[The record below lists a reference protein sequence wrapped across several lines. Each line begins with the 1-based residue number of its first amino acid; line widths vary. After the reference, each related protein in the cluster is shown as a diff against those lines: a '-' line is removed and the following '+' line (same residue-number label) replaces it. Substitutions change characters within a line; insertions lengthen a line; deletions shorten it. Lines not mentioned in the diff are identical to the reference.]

1 MESISARFLRTDI
14 GVLTGLVA
22 PINQRNARQDRRIP
36 MSDHSTIAAA
46 PQKLS
51 PIRSDRG
58 LVPHHIGFWLVAAA
72 FASLQAFGTVPTPL
86 WPLYATRDGL
96 SPTTVT
102 IAFACMVV
110 GAGASLYLFGH
121 LSDRWG
127 RRRIIVP
134 ALAFGIAAAAVMA
147 GWPTLSGLLIG
158 RILTGVAVGLM
169 SSTAT
174 TYLTDLYTA
183 GHPAQPPSSLP
194 ATVASVANL
203 GGLSLGPL
211 AAGAL
216 VRWVGHPFTTSY
228 LVFIA
233 LMVIGAV
240 SVSLSPETVDVALP
254 KAAGAPKFV
263 LRNAQSTVF
272 IGAAA
277 VAFCSFAI
285 FGLFSSV
292 GSLIVH
298 SELHESS
305 PFIWGL
311 AGFIVLGASAV
322 AQTMFAKLGVVR
334 MLVLGLIGV
343 PIGMALVV
351 VALYNP
357 ALTPYLLGS
366 AIAGAG
372 AGLLFKAALSVAI
385 TTAEPSSTAGVLAL
399 FFVVAYLGVGLPPVL
414 LTLAT
419 HLITSRSALIVFSA
433 VILAVSVIAARL
445 QTAALR
451 R

>member
-1 MESISARFLRTDI
+1 
-14 GVLTGLVA
+14 
-22 PINQRNARQDRRIP
+22 
-36 MSDHSTIAAA
+36 MSDHSTVAAA

-51 PIRSDRG
+51 TPRSG
-58 LVPHHIGFWLVAAA
+58 HGIVPHNIGFWLVAAA
-72 FASLQAFGTVPTPL
+72 FASLQAFGTVPTPM
-86 WPLYATRDGL
+86 WPLYAVRDGL
-96 SPTTVT
+96 SSTTVT
-102 IAFACMVV
+102 LAFACMVV

-147 GWPTLSGLLIG
+147 WWPTLPGLLIG

-169 SSTAT
+169 ASTAT
-174 TYLTDLYTA
+174 TYLSDLHLA
-183 GHPAQPPSSLP
+183 GHPAQPRSRVP

-211 AAGAL
+211 VAGAL
-216 VRWVGHPFTTSY
+216 LSWVGHPFTTSY
-228 LVFIA
+228 VVFIA
-233 LMVIGAV
+233 LMVIGAI
-240 SVSLSPETVDVALP
+240 SISLSPETVDLALP
-254 KAAGAPKFV
+254 KSAGAPKFV
-263 LRNAQSTVF
+263 LRPAQSAVF

-298 SELHESS
+298 TELHESS

-311 AGFIVLGASAV
+311 AGFVVLGVSAL
-322 AQTMFAKLGVVR
+322 AQTLFPKLAVVR
-334 MLVLGLIGV
+334 MLALGLIGV
-343 PIGMALVV
+343 PVGMALVV

-357 ALTPYLLGS
+357 SLTLYLLGS

-385 TTAEPSSTAGVLAL
+385 TTAEPGSTAGVLAM
-399 FFVVAYLGVGLPPVL
+399 FFVVAYLGIGLPPVL
-414 LTLAT
+414 FTAAT
-419 HLITSRSALIVFSA
+419 HLISSGSALIVFSA

-445 QTAALR
+445 QAAALR
-451 R
+451 H

>member
-1 MESISARFLRTDI
+1 
-14 GVLTGLVA
+14 
-22 PINQRNARQDRRIP
+22 
-36 MSDHSTIAAA
+36 MSDHSTIVAA
-46 PQKLS
+46 PEPLTANS
-51 PIRSDRG
+51 SGRRV
-58 LVPHHIGFWLVAAA
+58 VPHHIGFWLVAAA
-72 FASLQAFGTVPTPL
+72 FVSLQAFGTVPTPL
-86 WPLYATRDGL
+86 WPLYAVRDHL
-96 SPTTVT
+96 SPTMVT
-102 IAFACMVV
+102 LAFACMVI
-110 GAGASLYLFGH
+110 GAGASLYFFGH

-147 GWPTLSGLLIG
+147 WSPTLPGLLIG
-158 RILTGVAVGLM
+158 RVLTGVAVGLM
-169 SSTAT
+169 ASTAT
-174 TYLTDLYTA
+174 TYLADLYTA
-183 GHPAQPPSSLP
+183 GHPTQPPSRTP

-203 GGLSLGPL
+203 GGLALGPL
-211 AAGAL
+211 VAGAL

-233 LMVIGAV
+233 LMVVGAI
-240 SVSLSPETVDVALP
+240 SVILSPETVDRALP
-254 KAAGAPKFV
+254 AAGGARRFV
-263 LRNAQSTVF
+263 LRRAQGRAF

-285 FGLFSSV
+285 IGLFSSV

-311 AGFIVLGASAV
+311 AGFLVLGASAL
-322 AQTMFAKLGVVR
+322 AQTLFPKLAVAR
-334 MLVLGLIGV
+334 MLGLGLIGV

-357 ALTPYLLGS
+357 ALTTYLLGS

-385 TTAEPSSTAGVLAL
+385 TTAEPGSTAGVLAL

-414 LTLAT
+414 LTAAT
-419 HLITSRSALIVFSA
+419 HLISSRSALIVFSA

-445 QTAALR
+445 QAAALR
-451 R
+451 H

>member
-1 MESISARFLRTDI
+1 
-14 GVLTGLVA
+14 
-22 PINQRNARQDRRIP
+22 
-36 MSDHSTIAAA
+36 MSGHSTIAAA
-46 PQKLS
+46 PQKS
-51 PIRSDRG
+51 TARAG
-58 LVPHHIGFWLVAAA
+58 LGIVPHHISFWLVAAA

-86 WPLYATRDGL
+86 WPLYAARDSL

-147 GWPTLSGLLIG
+147 WWPTLPGLLIG

-169 SSTAT
+169 ASTAT
-174 TYLTDLYTA
+174 TYLTDLYMA
-183 GHPAQPPSSLP
+183 GHPTQPRSRMP

-211 AAGAL
+211 VAGAL
-216 VRWVGHPFTTSY
+216 LRWVGHPFTTSY

-233 LMVIGAV
+233 LMVIGVV
-240 SVSLSPETVDVALP
+240 SVSLSPETVDLALP
-254 KAAGAPKFV
+254 RFARAPKFV
-263 LRNAQSTVF
+263 LRHAQSTVF
-272 IGAAA
+272 VGAAA

-311 AGFIVLGASAV
+311 AGFVVLGVSAL
-322 AQTMFAKLGVVR
+322 AQTLFPKLAVVR
-334 MLVLGLIGV
+334 MLILGLIGV
-343 PIGMALVV
+343 PVGMALVV
-351 VALYNP
+351 LALYNP
-357 ALTPYLLGS
+357 SLTLYLLGS
-366 AIAGAG
+366 GIAGAG
-372 AGLLFKAALSVAI
+372 AGLLFKAALNVAI
-385 TTAEPSSTAGVLAL
+385 TTAEPGSTAGVLAL
-399 FFVVAYLGVGLPPVL
+399 FFVVAYVGVGLPPVL
-414 LTLAT
+414 LTAAT
-419 HLITSRSALIVFSA
+419 HLISSRSALIVFSA

-445 QTAALR
+445 QATALR
-451 R
+451 Q

>member
-1 MESISARFLRTDI
+1 
-14 GVLTGLVA
+14 
-22 PINQRNARQDRRIP
+22 
-36 MSDHSTIAAA
+36 MSDHSTVATA
-46 PQKLS
+46 PQES
-51 PIRSDRG
+51 STTRSARG
-58 LVPHHIGFWLVAAA
+58 LVPHHVGFWLVAAA

-86 WPLYATRDGL
+86 WPLYAARDGL

-134 ALAFGIAAAAVMA
+134 ALAFGITAAAVMA
-147 GWPTLSGLLIG
+147 WWPTLPGLLIG
-158 RILTGVAVGLM
+158 RLLTGVAVGLM
-169 SSTAT
+169 ASTAT

-183 GHPAQPPSSLP
+183 GHPAQPASRMP

-211 AAGAL
+211 VAGAL
-216 VRWVGHPFTTSY
+216 LSWAGHPFTTSY

-233 LMVIGAV
+233 LMVLGVI
-240 SVSLSPETVDVALP
+240 SVSLSPETVDRALP
-254 KAAGAPKFV
+254 KSAGAPKFV
-263 LRNAQSTVF
+263 LRPAQATVF

-311 AGFIVLGASAV
+311 AAFLVLGVSAL
-322 AQTMFAKLGVVR
+322 AQTLFAKLAVVR

-343 PIGMALVV
+343 PVGMALVV
-351 VALYNP
+351 VALYHP
-357 ALTPYLLGS
+357 SLTPYLLGS

-385 TTAEPSSTAGVLAL
+385 TTAEPGSTAGVLAL
-399 FFVVAYLGVGLPPVL
+399 FFVVAYLGLGLPVL
-414 LTLAT
+414 LTVAT
-419 HLITSRSALIVFSA
+419 HLINDRSALIAFSA
-433 VILAVSVIAARL
+433 VILAVSVIAVRL
-445 QTAALR
+445 QAAALR
-451 R
+451 N